1 MASFRN
7 LLYAI
12 GVLSAVPIVVSSP
25 VLVDVC
31 LPLGLILGDIL
42 ELFEPPV
49 LTEVVPFFA
58 LSTTTV
64 TSAGVYTVGTGC
76 SAETITAQYPTE
88 LTVTKVATKTT
99 TYLCPTST
107 SFTSTW
113 WDPCKGHSTTAT
125 CRWTPPA
132 TPPAWTKT
140 VTATVTDTITCTVT
154 DTALSTITDTAT
166 SIVTDTATSCSSI
179 PTPPPLSCDP
189 YGYLIQFAT
198 FYRVDITTGTT
209 TEIASGLGDNSSIN
223 SIGYNVKDN
232 LIYGSQESTQT
243 VIRIAAD
250 GSSSTVAGAVA
261 PASNLG
267 DIDSKGQYW
276 VSSGG
281 NTWAQI
287 DLLPDSATYGQTIG
301 SGTAKPF
308 DLSVADWV
316 YIPSAGE
323 YLYSVGANSTSN
335 GVSMIRFNLNTKAW
349 ERVANYPTLKG
360 HSTWGA
366 QYGMNNGT
374 VWASDNASGQIWQFP
389 ITGATPFEV
398 SQGPAAGN
406 NDGARCVLSLLN

>member
-1 MASFRN
+1 MAPFRN
-7 LLYAI
+7 LIYAI
-12 GVLSAVPIVVSSP
+12 GALSAIPSVVSSP
-25 VLVDVC
+25 ILVDVC
-31 LPLGLILGDIL
+31 LPLGLIFGDIL
-42 ELFEPPV
+42 ELFDPPD

-76 SAETITAQYPTE
+76 SAETITAQCPTE

-99 TYLCPTST
+99 TYPCPTST

-132 TPPAWTKT
+132 TPPASTKT

-154 DTALSTITDTAT
+154 DTA
-166 SIVTDTATSCSSI
+166 TSCSST

-189 YGYLIQFAT
+189 HGYLVQFAT

-209 TEIASGLGDNSSIN
+209 TKIASGLGDNSSIN
-223 SIGYNVKDN
+223 SIGYNVNDN
-232 LIYGSQESTQT
+232 LIYGSQGSTQT
-243 VIRIAAD
+243 IIRIAAD

-267 DIDSKGQYW
+267 DIDSNGQYW
-276 VSSGG
+276 VSNGG

-308 DLSVADWV
+308 DLAVADWV

-323 YLYSVGANSTSN
+323 YLYSVGTNSTSN
-335 GVSMIRFNLNTKAW
+335 GVSLIRFNLDTKAW

-389 ITGATPFEV
+389 ISGATPFEV

-406 NDGARCVLSLLN
+406 NDGARCVLNLLN